1 MEKRRTLKSEHFWWF
16 GLALWVI
23 MLVLWRPDPPMSYLE
38 LPSTSTRPPGFSIF
52 FDLLEHEA
60 KDVRRVLGRASALAD
75 DVDVLLVFSPTGNV
89 PESHRTD
96 MMDWVSSSGGT
107 LIVAHPV
114 HGDEGEPIASFEPE
128 GMLSVSEWEQ
138 YEKLMDSTLMY
149 MPQGVDP
156 PREVPPFGHVMGGEM
171 TLTEYGAHSML
182 TGERGECA
190 VSVEGWGSGTLI
202 QIADS
207 EILDNRSLGWKRSH
221 LFVAALLDEV
231 GRDKVWAFDE
241 SHEGVQPEPSLVV
254 LLGSGRWRPVVL
266 QILLLIFFLYWWR
279 TSRIGR
285 PIVAPSLV
293 DVREVTTLSR
303 DVGDFYMRAGKST
316 WALARS
322 LEFLRMTLKGR
333 GVDGDTRRQA
343 EAVVE
348 QAEKE
353 LERGEEDL
361 EKHAF
366 LIKKMANCQRMLAQS
381 SKGKRR

>member
-1 MEKRRTLKSEHFWWF
+1 MGRRRTLRSEHFWWF
-16 GLALWVI
+16 GLALWVV

-38 LPSTSTRPPGFSIF
+38 LPSSSTRPPGFSIF
-52 FDLLEHEA
+52 YNLLERDA
-60 KDVRRVLGRASALAD
+60 KDVRRVLGRASTLAD
-75 DVDVLLVFSPTGNV
+75 DVDVLVVLSPTGNV
-89 PESHRTD
+89 PESHRAD

-128 GMLSVSEWEQ
+128 GMWAVSKWEQ
-138 YEKLMDSTLMY
+138 YEELVESTLTY
-149 MPQGVDP
+149 MPYQVDP
-156 PREVPPFGHVMGGEM
+156 PREVPPFGQAMSGEM
-171 TLTEYGAHSML
+171 TLAEYGAHSML
-182 TGERGECA
+182 TGERGESA
-190 VSVEGWGSGTLI
+190 VSVEGHGSGTLI
-202 QIADS
+202 QIADC

-241 SHEGVQPEPSLVV
+241 SHEGVKPDPSLMV

-266 QILLLIFFLYWWR
+266 QILLLILFLYWWR

-285 PIVAPSLV
+285 PAVAPPLV
-293 DVREVTTLSR
+293 DVREVTTLAR

-322 LEFLRMTLKGR
+322 LEFLKLTLKGR
-333 GVDGDTRRQA
+333 GVDGETRKQAETVIRQA
-343 EAVVE
+343 L
-348 QAEKE
+348 KE

-366 LIKKMANCQRMLAQS
+366 LIKKMADCQRMLARS

>member
-1 MEKRRTLKSEHFWWF
+1 MRSEHFWWF
-16 GLALWVI
+16 GLVLWVI
-23 MLVLWRPDPPMSYLE
+23 MLVLWRPDPPMSYME
-38 LPSTSTRPPGFSIF
+38 LPSASTRPYGFSIF
-52 FDLLEHEA
+52 HDLLERDVQ
-60 KDVRRVLGRASALAD
+60 DVRRVLGRASTLAD
-75 DVDVLLVFSPTGNV
+75 DVDVLLVLSPTGNV
-89 PESHRTD
+89 PESHRAD
-96 MMDWVSSSGGT
+96 MMDWVSSTGGT
-107 LIVAHPV
+107 LIVAYPIHE
-114 HGDEGEPIASFEPE
+114 DEGEPITSFEPE
-128 GMLSVSEWEQ
+128 GMMPVSTWEQ
-138 YEKLMDSTLMY
+138 YEELAESTLMY
-149 MPQGVDP
+149 MPYEVSS
-156 PREVPPFGHVMGGEM
+156 PREVPPFGQVIGGEM
-171 TLTEYGAHSML
+171 TLAEYGADSML
-182 TGERGECA
+182 TGEKGESV

-241 SHEGVQPEPSLVV
+241 SHEGVKQEPSLIV
-254 LLGSGRWRPVVL
+254 LLGSGRWRPVAL

-285 PIVAPSLV
+285 PITAPPLV
-293 DVREVTTLSR
+293 DVREVTTLAR

-322 LEFLRMTLKGR
+322 LEFLKLTLKGR
-333 GVDGDTRRQA
+333 GVHGDTRKQA
-343 EAVVE
+343 EAVVR

-353 LERGEEDL
+353 LERGEEDM

-366 LIKKMANCQRMLAQS
+366 LIKKMANCQRMLDES